1 MGDYIIPARFY
12 RDELANLKRDDYW
25 EWVKQVQAHKRQW
38 QEANKPKEVINYKI
52 HDKES

>member
-12 RDELANLKRDDYW
+12 QDELADLKRDDYW

-38 QEANKPKEVINYKI
+38 KLERTIYRHRKDN
-52 HDKES
+52 ES